1 MTGRDK
7 LWPGLG
13 GRQGQKSGQGE
24 VAGRDKSLARARR
37 REGNRVWPGLGGG
50 KGTESGQG

>member
-1 MTGRDK
+1 VTGRDK